1 MYPSATVVGLD
12 TTADLVREVLQGQD
26 CAAAVMSRA
35 EWEEIEGQR
44 DYNPGCP
51 AGSKQPRLRRSGDA
65 LIELEAGFTGARLL
79 PAAQQPGAA
88 CRSRLLSP
96 HCMSNLS
103 GRASRRRRACPVG
116 GEHL

>member
-12 TTADLVREVLQGQD
+12 TTADVVREVLQGRE
-26 CAAAVMSRA
+26 CAAGIMSRA

-65 LIELEAGFTGARLL
+65 LIELEAGFAGAHLL
-79 PAAQQPGAA
+79 PAMQQPRAT
-88 CRSRLLSP
+88 CRWPLISP
-96 HCMSNLS
+96 DRTLNLP
-103 GRASRRRRACPVG
+103 GRGSRRRRACPVG
-116 GEHL
+116 G